1 MRSRFKSPT
10 QEMIP
15 ASEVPEAIRKDEP
28 PEWSSIAEG
37 IRLNLAP
44 ALLTVVDNRDQGTTE
59 RGWRVTAFIWMGPL
73 AENERVMRLDSATS
87 FHEHDCADSV
97 NAEFGHDI
105 IRSLVRFL
113 EENL

>member
-1 MRSRFKSPT
+1 
-10 QEMIP
+10 MIP
-15 ASEVPEAIRKDEP
+15 VADVPEQIRNDEP

-44 ALLTVVDNRDQGTTE
+44 PLMTVVEDRDKATTE
-59 RGWRVTAFIWMGPL
+59 RGWRVTAFVWMGPL
-73 AENERVMRLDSATS
+73 SENERVMRLDSTTWFDEA
-87 FHEHDCADSV
+87 DCPDSI